1 MRQSGSGIILVLFYD
16 YNPTNVI
23 KNAMDRLCIKSSYN
37 VGNKKPTMG
46 TLCLKIRIVSDYNK
60 IVGVNHLNPRQR
72 KGGKGLLRNNFWL
85 VPREYIR
92 QKKTDLETEGRD
104 CFE

>member
-1 MRQSGSGIILVLFYD
+1 MNKLS
-16 YNPTNVI
+16 T
-23 KNAMDRLCIKSSYN
+23 KSSYN

-72 KGGKGLLRNNFWL
+72 KRGKGLIRNNFWL

>member
-23 KNAMDRLCIKSSYN
+23 INTMDGLCIKSSYN

-46 TLCLKIRIVSDYNK
+46 TLCLKIRRVSDYNK
-60 IVGVNHLNPRQR
+60 IVGVLNPRQR
-72 KGGKGLLRNNFWL
+72 KGGKGLIRNNFWL